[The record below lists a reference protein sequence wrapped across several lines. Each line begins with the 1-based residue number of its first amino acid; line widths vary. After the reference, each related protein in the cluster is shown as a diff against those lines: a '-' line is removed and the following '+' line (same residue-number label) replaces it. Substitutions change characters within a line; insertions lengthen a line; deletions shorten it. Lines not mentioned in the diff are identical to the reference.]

1 VKKEKMKTKT
11 RLLLVGIVLTAL
23 LVTVSSASASVR
35 GLKVIYPNG
44 GEVVSGT
51 IDVSFGVNVRDG
63 AGTVYVFYSKNFGG
77 SWNSIGSVPVD
88 HDDTYTI
95 KWDTTGDVDGSNWH
109 CLKI

>member
-1 VKKEKMKTKT
+1 MKTKT

-35 GLKVIYPNG
+35 DLRVISPNG

-63 AGTVYVFYSKNFGG
+63 AGTVYVFYSKNSGG
-77 SWNSIGSVPVD
+77 DWNSIGSVPV
-88 HDDTYTI
+88 YNGISQKTI
-95 KWDTTGDVDGSNWH
+95 SWDTTGDVDGSNWH